1 MKNTNTWKRGQPCSI
16 DTNGIFLHHLF
27 FLSMFIDWKKYF
39 YLATT
44 LCIRILTIRLLLN
57 NVIFFSEENQVFL
70 DPLFVLSNFLLLR
83 WKLRKMM
90 TLFQRDSVVTLQL
103 YLHYSSFI
111 LQWLLLLAI
120 LFKQIGMAP
129 YMSLKFIDNHRFMTF
144 QKFITLLIFFELA
157 YFT

>member
-1 MKNTNTWKRGQPCSI
+1 MVFSCIIFFFCRCSLIEKN
-16 DTNGIFLHHLF
+16 IF
-27 FLSMFIDWKKYF
+27 
-39 YLATT
+39 
-44 LCIRILTIRLLLN
+44 ILQQLYALESWPYVILN